1 MVDDLS
7 TFSCNAGSAEHNME
21 SSCAVMGL
29 EINYCESMLTS
40 GAKKPCLHPENGQVA
55 KTILRLCSPYAR

>member
-7 TFSCNAGSAEHNME
+7 TFNRNAGPVERNAGSAERNME

-29 EINYCESMLTS
+29 EINYCVS
-40 GAKKPCLHPENGQVA
+40 
-55 KTILRLCSPYAR
+55 LC